1 VQKDVMATAEMERR
15 VEKLEERILIDYE
28 DVK

>member
-1 VQKDVMATAEMERR
+1 VMATAEMERR